1 MATTADKPA
10 TAGLTGGT
18 LAESF
23 RVSRTI
29 SSFYTGGRIL
39 HGVGSGKIYALC
51 SEGVRVVDPASGEVE
66 CEIEVE
72 NDGITTFAV
81 YDTKDAALR
90 RAEAQGPGGE
100 VVAMIIT
107 AGRSQLLRHW
117 LIRRTTSDSS
127 GLKLQAQLLR
137 SWASS
142 QSVVTCMDFDTSGG
156 LLVTGGVDNSVKVW
170 DIPGYFCTHHLRG
183 HNAPVSHVRFLP
195 SQARLASVSEDF
207 EIRVWDL
214 VQAAAAAAG
223 GGSGKKGGP
232 QCQMVLRDHQSSIT
246 TLEIGGPH
254 GETLISA
261 GKDQMVNFWDVTVH
275 KEEEGRREI
284 TRKPAH
290 VLPVFEAVHAMC
302 LLPNKLLAVVG
313 EEGTVKLWDPIRR
326 HTFDQTKAA
335 DVGVTGCFIH
345 AFWVSSIGEE
355 GHLCT
360 VGEDRTLTM
369 WRVNT
374 TEGDQPQR
382 YSDARLEW
390 ERQVMGDLDE
400 VISTKWI
407 GKDKVIASFND
418 SNPRVVSGLS
428 ADPKSQ
434 ISTVPLPGHEGT
446 VLTIAVGGPGGKHA
460 REEDDALYALTGSKD
475 QTARLWDLNTNKCLA
490 VLKGHT
496 GAVTGVAL
504 SRRRPGQAF
513 TCSEDKT
520 VKMWDIANVL
530 SGAGR
535 EPVEISSAVATV
547 VAHLKSAND
556 VQCAPNDKL
565 IASAGQDKLVKVWRV
580 GAAGSLQKWEL
591 AGTCTGHRR
600 GVWAVDFSPVDKV
613 LASASGDSLVKLWN
627 LVDYTCIRTFQ
638 GHEHAVLNVS
648 FVGPLGMQLVSSGG
662 DGLVRLWHI
671 RTSECAA
678 VLEGHDDR
686 VWSMDVNASSNCLV
700 TGGADSKLLLWE
712 DCTNEEKE
720 KTQQASAEAAQRD
733 TRIQML
739 LLQGNHK
746 EALDLALKLRRP
758 GLMKTVLEDHAW
770 KSLTTAMEG
779 EEAPMD
785 LDIGSWVEGLKE
797 EDLEALVDVCGR
809 WQTTARN
816 CDLAHS
822 VMNEIF
828 KRLPASRLYRIEGI
842 GSFLD
847 SFVAYGAKHLRR
859 LEAHTSR
866 AFLCDGILASVGST
880 NVLPEL
886 SERRMIDI
894 ITEDPKE
901 PSAKRQRPQFV
912 ITDQ

>member
-1 MATTADKPA
+1 MASTADKPA
-10 TAGLTGGT
+10 AAAGGT

-39 HGVGSGKIYALC
+39 YGAGSGKVYSLC
-51 SEGVRVVDPASGEVE
+51 SEGVSVVDPSSGEVE
-66 CEIEVE
+66 CELDVE

-81 YDTKDAALR
+81 HDTNDATLR
-90 RAEAQGPGGE
+90 RAGAQSSGGGE
-100 VVAMIIT
+100 VVAMIVT

-117 LIRRTTSDSS
+117 LITTRTTPDAS
-127 GLKLQAQLLR
+127 GQKLQAQLLR

-142 QSVVTCMDFDTSGG
+142 QSVVTCMDFDSSGG

-195 SQARLASVSEDF
+195 NQARVASVGDDF

-214 VQAAAAAAG
+214 VQAAAAG
-223 GGSGKKGGP
+223 GRKGGP
-232 QCQMVLRDHQSSIT
+232 QCQMILRDHQSSIT
-246 TLEIGGPH
+246 ALEIGGPH

-261 GKDQMVNFWDVTVH
+261 GKDQMINFWDVTAK
-275 KEEEGRREI
+275 KEDEGRREI

-290 VLPVFEAVHAMC
+290 LLPVFEAVHAMC

-326 HTFDQTKAA
+326 HCFDEKKAS
-335 DVGVTGCFIH
+335 DFGVTGNFIH
-345 AFWVSSIGEE
+345 TFWISSMGEE

-360 VGEDRTLTM
+360 VGEDRTLTL
-369 WRVNT
+369 WRAEV

-382 YSDARLEW
+382 YHDARLEW
-390 ERQVMGDLDE
+390 HRQIMGDLDE
-400 VISTKWI
+400 VVSTKWI
-407 GKDKVIASFND
+407 GKDRVIASFND
-418 SNPRVVSGLS
+418 SNPRVVSGFS

-446 VLTIAVGGPGGKHA
+446 VLTIAVAGPGGKHG
-460 REEDDALYALTGSKD
+460 REAEALYALTGSKD
-475 QTARLWDLNTNKCLA
+475 QTARLWSLKTNKCLA

-504 SRRRPGQAF
+504 SRRRPGKAF

-520 VKMWDIANVL
+520 VKMWDIASVL
-530 SGAGR
+530 GEGSAEG
-535 EPVEISSAVATV
+535 PVEITSAAATV

-565 IASAGQDKLVKVWRV
+565 IASAGQDKLIKVWRV
-580 GAAGSLQKWEL
+580 DAAGSLQHLEL

-600 GVWAVDFSPVDKV
+600 GVWGVDFSPVDKV

-648 FVGPLGMQLVSSGG
+648 FIGALGMQLVSSGG

-686 VWSMDVNASSNCLV
+686 VWSMDANASSSCLV

-712 DCTNEEKE
+712 DCTSEEKE
-720 KTQQASAEAAQRD
+720 KAQQASAEAAQRD

-739 LLQGNHK
+739 LLQGKHK

-770 KSLTTAMEG
+770 KSLTLAMEG
-779 EEAPMD
+779 EETDKD
-785 LDIGSWVEGLKE
+785 LDIGTWVEGLKE
-797 EDLEALVDVCGR
+797 DDLEALVDVCGR

-822 VMNEIF
+822 VMNEVF
-828 KRLPASRLYRIEGI
+828 KRIPASRLYRMEGI
-842 GSFLD
+842 ASFLD

-894 ITEDPKE
+894 ITDDPKE
-901 PSAKRQRPQFV
+901 PSAKRQRGGSGAEKV
-912 ITDQ
+912 AAS